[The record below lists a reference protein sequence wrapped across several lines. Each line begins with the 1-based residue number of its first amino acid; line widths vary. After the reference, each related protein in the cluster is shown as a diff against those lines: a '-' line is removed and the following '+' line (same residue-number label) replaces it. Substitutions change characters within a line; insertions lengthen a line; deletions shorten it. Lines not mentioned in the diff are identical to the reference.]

1 MAKLDRAKEYI
12 SFLKAVF
19 VLLVAI
25 NSSLIAWLFNNS
37 ESNTHALLVIIGV
50 SVSSIGIIFL
60 VRHILQKIIELEDIE

>member
-12 SFLKAVF
+12 GFLKAVF

-25 NSSLIAWLFNNS
+25 NSSLIAWLFNHS
-37 ESNTHALLVIIGV
+37 ESNSHALLVIIGV
-50 SVSSIGIIFL
+50 SGSSIGIIFL